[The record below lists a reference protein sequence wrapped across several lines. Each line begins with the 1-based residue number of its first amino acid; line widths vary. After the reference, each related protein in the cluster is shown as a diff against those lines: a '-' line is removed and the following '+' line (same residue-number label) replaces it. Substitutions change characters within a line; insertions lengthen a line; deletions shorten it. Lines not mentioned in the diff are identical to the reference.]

1 MRLVTFLRI
10 PKKTT
15 KWALRNF
22 EDWRE
27 VRNRQ
32 FPNDKVPMD
41 LLTSDNPTL
50 LSKWLSRFV
59 AETRNAKGD
68 PYTPSTLNQLLASLL
83 RHMRTANPNTPN
95 FMDKKNTHF
104 QGLHGTL
111 DNVFRKL
118 HENGIGRKVKHA
130 EIITKDEENQLWES
144 GELGTKT
151 PRSLQN
157 AVFYYNG
164 KNFCLRGGEECRQLK
179 VSQIRRMY
187 KPDSY
192 IYYEYVSKNRQGTFR
207 QQHLSCKEVP
217 IYACSR
223 AGDRCHVR
231 LLDLYL
237 QNLPPEAIEK
247 DIFYVRPLDKIPSDP
262 SAPWYTSVP
271 IGHYTLDKKVSV
283 MCRNAGI
290 MGHKTNHSLR
300 ATGAT
305 ELYRSDVPEK
315 IIQERT
321 GHRSLKAL
329 RVYERSTDQ
338 QHEAVSSLLSSE
350 KETTFHQQMT
360 EIKQSHHIDA
370 RCQPLSGTSNFSFQN
385 LSGCTI
391 NIIHQPEKPS
401 TSGP

>member
-1 MRLVTFLRI
+1 M
-10 PKKTT
+10 KKTNCGKAVNLAQKLPDRYRMLFSIT
-15 KWALRNF
+15 MEKISVC
-22 EDWRE
+22 EE
-27 VRNRQ
+27 VKSVGNSKCHRFDACTNQTAIFITSMCQRIA
-32 FPNDKVPMD
+32 KVPFD
-41 LLTSDNPTL
+41 S
-50 LSKWLSRFV
+50 
-59 AETRNAKGD
+59 
-68 PYTPSTLNQLLASLL
+68 STCHVKKCQ
-83 RHMRTANPNTPN
+83 
-95 FMDKKNTHF
+95 FMHV
-104 QGLHGTL
+104 Q
-111 DNVFRKL
+111 
-118 HENGIGRKVKHA
+118 
-130 EIITKDEENQLWES
+130 
-144 GELGTKT
+144 ELGTVAMSDSWIST
-151 PRSLQN
+151 YRS
-157 AVFYYNG
+157 
-164 KNFCLRGGEECRQLK
+164 
-179 VSQIRRMY
+179 
-187 KPDSY
+187 
-192 IYYEYVSKNRQGTFR
+192 
-207 QQHLSCKEVP
+207 
-217 IYACSR
+217 
-223 AGDRCHVR
+223 CHQKQ
-231 LLDLYL
+231 YL
-237 QNLPPEAIEK
+237 IEK

-290 MGHKTNHSLR
+290 MGHKTNRSLR